1 MISQAS
7 CGGEIALETFKY
19 FAEWTGLKHLGTVV
33 ASVGAQTVKEFP
45 EYIEEAKIL
54 GEKNRKRSCEKVK
67 HLNHKG

>member
-19 FAEWTGLKHLGTVV
+19 FAEWTGSKHLGTVI

-45 EYIEEAKIL
+45 EYIEEAKKL
-54 GEKNRKRSCEKVK
+54 GEKIGREVVEK
-67 HLNHKG
+67 